1 LRSVRPKAM
10 AYAALLLVLAGFSIP
25 CRLSTWHENAEL
37 HTLLETI
44 STVLALLAGA
54 IALKAYYTKKIP
66 AYLLLGSGL
75 VAASLLDGYHTVIT
89 SSFVVGRTPSTFAA
103 ITAWSG
109 VTPRVFLA
117 LLTFLSALAPKTQAE
132 TRLVRWIGE
141 WGVHALVGASTLAS
155 FLVFTRVPL
164 PLELYPHAFLHRPSN
179 LVPSLF
185 FALAA
190 VAHFR
195 NGAWKTNS
203 FEHWLI
209 LSLIAASA
217 GHLFYLL
224 FSGELYDAPFFFF
237 HLLKI
242 LSYTL
247 VLAGL
252 LSSVASVY
260 RSAAQAVL
268 QLQCANEALAQ
279 EVEEREQAE
288 EELRRSHDELEAR
301 VHERTADLEARGR
314 ELTTAYAET
323 ELFLSSIPSILIGLD
338 GGARITRWN
347 PTAAETFGIAS
358 ADAIGR
364 PLADCGIRW
373 LHPDIHL
380 EISRWQ
386 FADTL
391 HRCEITYE
399 KDGGE
404 RSLGLSIRPLQS
416 PREEAA
422 SFLITGADIT
432 ERKNAEAAVSY
443 LASIVESCDVA
454 IIGADL
460 TGKVCTW
467 NAAAERT
474 YGYSRGEMVGGPV
487 SVLWPP
493 EQTQEKEDVLR
504 RLNHG
509 EVIEHCESIRVRRN
523 GVRIPVL
530 VTYSPIWNGSGTII
544 GACSISTDI
553 TERKLLERQLSQAQ
567 KLESIG
573 QLAAGIAHEINTP
586 IQYVGDNVRFLRD
599 SFVRLEKLFEG
610 YDRLLASL
618 RSESASTPF
627 LADVEALAKA
637 TRVSYLRAEI
647 PKSIEDSLDGAGRVA
662 EIVRAIKEFSH
673 PGPSEKT
680 ALDINRAIE
689 STVLVSRN
697 EWKYVA
703 DLHTDLDPNLPLV
716 FCVRGEFNQVILN
729 LIVNAAH
736 AIADVAASQPG
747 TKGAITLSTHQDGDW
762 VEIRVRDTGT
772 GIPDEVQPS
781 IFNPFF
787 TTKGVGKGTG
797 QGLAIAHAVI
807 VQKHGGTITFD
818 TEMGAGTTF
827 KIRLPIGE
835 SQPSGESSAESGLGA
850 PAANGASLPPGLET

>member
-1 LRSVRPKAM
+1 M

-25 CRLSTWHENAEL
+25 CRLSTWHGNAEL

-44 STVLALLAGA
+44 ATVLGLLAGA

-66 AYLLLGSGL
+66 AYLLLGSGFL
-75 VAASLLDGYHTVIT
+75 DAALLDGYHTAIT
-89 SSFVVGRTPSTFAA
+89 SSFFAGQTRSA
-103 ITAWSG
+103 LAVLTVWSG
-109 VTPRVFLA
+109 TAPQVFLA
-117 LLTFLSALAPKTQAE
+117 LFLSSLAAE
-132 TRLVRWIGE
+132 KEGENRLVRRFGE
-141 WGVHALVGASTLAS
+141 RGVYAFLGASTLVS
-155 FLVFTRVPL
+155 FLICTWAPL
-164 PLELYPHAFLHRPSN
+164 PLALYPHARLHLVAFL
-179 LVPSLF
+179 L

-190 VAHFR
+190 VLNAR
-195 NGAWKTNS
+195 KSEWKRDP
-203 FEHWLI
+203 FGHWLI
-209 LSLIAASA
+209 LSLLAAMS
-217 GHLFYLL
+217 GHLFGQL
-224 FSGELYDAPFFFF
+224 SSREMYDASFFFF

-242 LSYTL
+242 LSYAL

-252 LSSVASVY
+252 LSSVAAVY
-260 RSAAQAVL
+260 RNEAEAVRR
-268 QLQCANEALAQ
+268 LQCANEALAQ
-279 EVEEREQAE
+279 EVEEREEAE

-314 ELTTAYAET
+314 ELTTAHAET

-338 GGARITRWN
+338 GAGRITRWN
-347 PTAAETFGIAS
+347 PTAAETFGIA
-358 ADAIGR
+358 AAGVIGR
-364 PLADCGIRW
+364 ALDDCGIRW
-373 LHPDIHL
+373 LHPDIHEEL
-380 EISRWQ
+380 SRWLL
-386 FADTL
+386 ADTL
-391 HRCEITYE
+391 YRCEITYDR
-399 KDGGE
+399 DGGE
-404 RSLGLSIRPLQS
+404 RSLGLSIRPIPS

-443 LASIVESCDVA
+443 LASIVESGDAA

-460 TGKVCTW
+460 TGHVRTW

-493 EQTQEKEDVLR
+493 EQTQEMEDVLR

-509 EVIEHCESIRVRRN
+509 EVIEHRESIRLRKN

-553 TERKLLERQLSQAQ
+553 TERKLLESQLAQAQ

-673 PGPSEKT
+673 PGPAEKT

-689 STVLVSRN
+689 STVLISRN

-703 DLHTDLDPNLPLV
+703 DLHTDLDPDLPPV

-736 AIADVAASQPG
+736 AIADVVASQPG
-747 TKGAITLSTHQDGDW
+747 TKGTITVSTHQDGDW

-797 QGLAIAHAVI
+797 QGLAIAYTVI
-807 VQKHGGTITFD
+807 VQKHGGTLTFD

-827 KIRLPIGE
+827 KIRLPIGQ
-835 SQPSGESSAESGLGA
+835 STGQARGGQSGQLELAPAGA